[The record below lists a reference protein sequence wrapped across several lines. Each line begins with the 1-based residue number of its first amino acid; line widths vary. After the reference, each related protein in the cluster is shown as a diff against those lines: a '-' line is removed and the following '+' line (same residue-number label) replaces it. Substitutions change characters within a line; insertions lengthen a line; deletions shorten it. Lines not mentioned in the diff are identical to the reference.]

1 MRDAEYKLQLGNII
15 FHFWVSE
22 AMHNFSR
29 QYCTVLDVF
38 LAWKFEA
45 KRT

>member
-15 FHFWVSE
+15 FYFWVSE

-29 QYCTVLDVF
+29 E
-38 LAWKFEA
+38 K
-45 KRT
+45 